1 MWRPLVFRRP
11 RRLGSLCRLEP
22 LRQRIDPGPQ
32 RPDLL
37 LLPVNHIA
45 QFDVG
50 TLQEGDFRF
59 DLLDCIAV
67 HSDSVNP
74 EEVRESSAHCHR

>member
-11 RRLGSLCRLEP
+11 WRFRSLCRLEP

-67 HSDSVNP
+67 HFDSVNP
-74 EEVRESSAHCHR
+74 EEVWESSTRCRR

>member
-11 RRLGSLCRLEP
+11 RRFGSLCRLEP
-22 LRQRIDPGPQ
+22 LRQRIDPRAQ

-50 TLQEGDFRF
+50 TLQKGDFRF

-67 HSDSVNP
+67 HFDSVN
-74 EEVRESSAHCHR
+74 RSGGLASITHCHR